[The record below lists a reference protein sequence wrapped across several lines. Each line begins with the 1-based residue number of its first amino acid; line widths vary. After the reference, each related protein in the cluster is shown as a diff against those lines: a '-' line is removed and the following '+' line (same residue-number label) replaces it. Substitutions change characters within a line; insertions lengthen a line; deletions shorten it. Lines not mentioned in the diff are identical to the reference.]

1 MEEDVKNAMIV
12 ITSSLALLGAAQ
24 LAAAADGKEVY
35 EKSCGGCHN
44 KGIAGA
50 QKLTEK
56 DKWAP
61 IVKQGPDAMTAAVIK
76 GKGAMPPR
84 GGGASLSDADIKAAV
99 EYIIQQTK

>member
-1 MEEDVKNAMIV
+1 MKRAIIV
-12 ITSSLALLGAAQ
+12 MTASVAFLGGAQ
-24 LAAAADGKEVY
+24 LAVAADGKEVFD
-35 EKSCGGCHN
+35 KNCAACHT

-61 IVKQGPDAMTAAVIK
+61 LVKQGVDALTATVIK
-76 GKGAMPPR
+76 GKGVMPPR

-99 EYIIQQTK
+99 EYIVQQVK